1 MRKGSP
7 GTRTS
12 NGRKVF
18 VGAPPTGTVCSHA
31 DLWLSR
37 PRVTTR
43 PLFLLTV
50 LATVMTGACGG
61 EEDTR
66 DPVWGYISPAIIQPN
81 CATSS
86 CHSKAAA
93 VAGLDLSTVNNG
105 YISLVQLK
113 LAPRGTGANMFEAPR
128 PMVSPGNPA
137 ESRVMHM
144 LNADGARRMPP
155 DRPLAGAD
163 VELIER
169 WILNGA
175 KND

>member
-1 MRKGSP
+1 
-7 GTRTS
+7 
-12 NGRKVF
+12 
-18 VGAPPTGTVCSHA
+18 
-31 DLWLSR
+31 
-37 PRVTTR
+37 VTTR

-93 VAGLDLSTVNNG
+93 VAGLDLSTVVNG
-105 YISLVQLK
+105 YTSLVQLK
-113 LAPRGTGANMFEAPR
+113 LAPRGSAKLEPPR
-128 PMVSPGNPA
+128 PMVLPGNPD

-144 LNADGARRMPP
+144 LRADGAKRMPP

-163 VELIER
+163 VELIEQ

>member
-1 MRKGSP
+1 
-7 GTRTS
+7 
-12 NGRKVF
+12 
-18 VGAPPTGTVCSHA
+18 
-31 DLWLSR
+31 
-37 PRVTTR
+37 VTTR

-61 EEDTR
+61 EEDSR

-105 YISLVQLK
+105 YVSLVQLH
-113 LAPRGTGANMFEAPR
+113 LAPRGTPPNQYTPPR
-128 PMVSPGNPA
+128 PMVLPGNPD
-137 ESRVMHM
+137 ESHMMHM
-144 LNADGARRMPP
+144 LRADGARRMPP

-163 VELIER
+163 IDLIER

>member
-1 MRKGSP
+1 
-7 GTRTS
+7 
-12 NGRKVF
+12 V
-18 VGAPPTGTVCSHA
+18 
-31 DLWLSR
+31 
-37 PRVTTR
+37 
-43 PLFLLTV
+43 TV
-50 LATVMTGACGG
+50 LAAVTGACGG

-93 VAGLDLSTVNNG
+93 VAGLDLSTYETG

-113 LAPRGTGANMFEAPR
+113 LAPRGMMKVEPPR
-128 PMVSPGNPA
+128 PMVLPGNPD

-144 LNADGARRMPP
+144 LRADGARRMPP

-163 VELIER
+163 IALIEQ

-175 KND
+175 KRD